1 MFPVKTIDNE
11 DGTFTVSYQPQV
23 RGNHKIE
30 VKIRNRHING
40 SPFHVNVA
48 GRADFERVGRVMKC
62 FGSEGTGGGKTLGYL
77 FICLFVCLFVFIRFC
92 LFVSHVISLYLLFC
106 SSCLIYVLVMI
117 VSLRGGRVGW

>member
-62 FGSEGTGGGKTLGYL
+62 FGSEGTGGGKTLG
-77 FICLFVCLFVFIRFC
+77 FLFVCSFAC
-92 LFVSHVISLYLLFC
+92 LFLYVFL
-106 SSCLIYVLVMI
+106 CLLVMLL
-117 VSLRGGRVGW
+117 VSTYFFVLAV